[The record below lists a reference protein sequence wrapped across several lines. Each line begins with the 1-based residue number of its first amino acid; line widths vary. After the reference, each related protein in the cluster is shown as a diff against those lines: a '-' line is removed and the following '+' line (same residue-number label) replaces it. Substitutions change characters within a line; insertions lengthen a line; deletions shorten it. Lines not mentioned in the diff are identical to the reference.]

1 MSPRRCGIH
10 IAFAQHRD
18 VRADAIT
25 VSAIALGNC
34 SSYSAI
40 SIHHCT
46 IIQCNF
52 HIVQQEAE
60 AIVAKSKLNMRIVI
74 LSQLVNDS
82 FYFADTEIFTAAIQ
96 MENPEEAV
104 VARITSHNYL
114 FFLVNGVFF
123 RFLRRLRRRLQR
135 RFSRLRR
142 RFRLLHRLFTHDR
155 LPRIVRKRRHRQQ
168 FEHHREQ
175 QPYKKTLRIL
185 TRSGSVHFILFLS
198 LKVRVMGY
206 RPSLHKSD
214 NSQCYFT
221 GTYFTAFTM

>member
-1 MSPRRCGIH
+1 
-10 IAFAQHRD
+10 
-18 VRADAIT
+18 
-25 VSAIALGNC
+25 
-34 SSYSAI
+34 
-40 SIHHCT
+40 
-46 IIQCNF
+46 
-52 HIVQQEAE
+52 
-60 AIVAKSKLNMRIVI
+60 MRIVI

-123 RFLRRLRRRLQR
+123 RFLRRLRRRLRR
-135 RFSRLRR
+135 RFS
-142 RFRLLHRLFTHDR
+142 LLHRLFTHDR

-168 FEHHREQ
+168 SEHHCEQQ

-198 LKVRVMGY
+198 LKVRVMGS

-214 NSQCYFT
+214 NSQYYFT
-221 GTYFTAFTM
+221 GKYFTAFTM

>member
-1 MSPRRCGIH
+1 
-10 IAFAQHRD
+10 
-18 VRADAIT
+18 
-25 VSAIALGNC
+25 
-34 SSYSAI
+34 
-40 SIHHCT
+40 
-46 IIQCNF
+46 
-52 HIVQQEAE
+52 
-60 AIVAKSKLNMRIVI
+60 MRIVI

-114 FFLVNGVFF
+114 FFLVNGFFIRRLLVGRLVHGVFF
-123 RFLRRLRRRLQR
+123 RFLRRLRR
-135 RFSRLRR
+135 RLRR

-155 LPRIVRKRRHRQQ
+155 LPRLVRKRRHRQQ
-168 FEHHREQ
+168 SEHHREQQ

-198 LKVRVMGY
+198 LKVRVMGS